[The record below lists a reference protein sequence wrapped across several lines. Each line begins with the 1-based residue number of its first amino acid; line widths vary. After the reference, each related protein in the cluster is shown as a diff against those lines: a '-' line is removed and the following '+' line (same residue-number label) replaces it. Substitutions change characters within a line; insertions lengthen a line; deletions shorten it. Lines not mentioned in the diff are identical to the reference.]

1 MKVAIITLGCKV
13 NKYESDCIARML
25 EENNIETCED
35 VVKADFYIIN
45 TCAVTNEAEKKS
57 RQHVAKITKIDPK
70 AKIIV
75 CGCASES
82 DKEKFLTK
90 QNVVAVMP
98 HGRKD
103 LIVNYILQNEFDP
116 SVLPVFN
123 DKLVNPKIT
132 QTRAYIKIQ
141 DGCNRFCSYCII
153 PYLRG
158 RSVSRDMDSIVIEA
172 EELSKHYNEI
182 VLVGIDMSD
191 YKVNG
196 KLALTD
202 LMIKLSKVNARIR
215 LGSLEESVI
224 TEDFL
229 KALQGLHDFAPQFH
243 LSLQSGDDFV
253 LKKMNRKYT
262 SQNYIDAC
270 NLIYKYFPDAN
281 ITTDIIVGFPYEEE
295 DNFNNT
301 LLLAEKVKFGKIHC
315 FPFSAKKGTIAYR
328 YKDVDPATKKD
339 RMNRLTQLANKLS
352 YEYNARFV
360 GKTLEMLIEEVED
373 NYYVGYS
380 GNYIKCYLGLDA
392 NINIG
397 DITKVKVIELYN
409 EGVKVKRYE

>member
-1 MKVAIITLGCKV
+1 
-13 NKYESDCIARML
+13 
-25 EENNIETCED
+25 
-35 VVKADFYIIN
+35 
-45 TCAVTNEAEKKS
+45 
-57 RQHVAKITKIDPK
+57 
-70 AKIIV
+70 
-75 CGCASES
+75 
-82 DKEKFLTK
+82 
-90 QNVVAVMP
+90 
-98 HGRKD
+98 
-103 LIVNYILQNEFDP
+103 
-116 SVLPVFN
+116 
-123 DKLVNPKIT
+123 
-132 QTRAYIKIQ
+132 
-141 DGCNRFCSYCII
+141 
-153 PYLRG
+153 
-158 RSVSRDMDSIVIEA
+158 
-172 EELSKHYNEI
+172 
-182 VLVGIDMSD
+182 MSD
-191 YKVNG
+191 YKVDG

-262 SQNYIDAC
+262 SQNYLDAC

-352 YEYNARFV
+352 YEYNERFV

-409 EGVKVKRYE
+409 EGVKVKKYE